1 MLQAISYA
9 GMISQWEPEDFLQ
22 LLDDDQQETLLE
34 FLEVDR
40 EDINRQQRII
50 LIAEAYDYALL
61 IGAEWLSEQYGVD
74 IICCRI
80 AVAKDPATNSEYL
93 VCSNVYPAPELA
105 KEAVSRGRKR
115 IGPSKVKWQDW
126 ENALS
131 GITNNAVVS
140 YFKQELETSRESYLR
155 KRILRYR
162 SDGKRRWFMAARNKN
177 AYVWQQG
184 RFEGDI
190 EFWQHG
196 LSTPDDVKPV
206 KSGECLRLFLNTADD
221 FQFFHDAATEKL
233 QSSEWIAGSPEEEM
247 EEAEA
252 E

>member
-1 MLQAISYA
+1 MS
-9 GMISQWEPEDFLQ
+9 
-22 LLDDDQQETLLE
+22 
-34 FLEVDR
+34 
-40 EDINRQQRII
+40 
-50 LIAEAYDYALL
+50 
-61 IGAEWLSEQYGVD
+61 GV
-74 IICCRI
+74 
-80 AVAKDPATNSEYL
+80 
-93 VCSNVYPAPELA
+93 
-105 KEAVSRGRKR
+105 
-115 IGPSKVKWQDW
+115 
-126 ENALS
+126 
-131 GITNNAVVS
+131 TNNAVVS
-140 YFKQELETSRESYLR
+140 YFKQEISASRESYLR

-162 SDGKRRWFMAARNKN
+162 ADGKRRWFMAARNKN

-233 QSSEWIAGSPEEEM
+233 QSSEWIDGSPEEEM

-252 E
+252 ESLNE